1 MTSGALALAERCRTW
16 PPRGHRA
23 RPERQLA
30 QAINR
35 HHAACR
41 DADRA
46 ALTHAIRAGELL
58 MDAKAALHHG
68 EWGAWVAAHCTFAA
82 RTAQL
87 YMQLARY
94 AQANPQRVAD
104 LTLSEGI
111 QVVRQA
117 PEGPPYECRSPRLE
131 WTLGFTCRIDYDRWV
146 AFLRRHRSAGNPVPL
161 LLRAAPMIQRMARLC
176 CRVRLTCIGTW
187 YVAPPTRFE
196 RTSTVGLTCST
207 AWVNTSMGLASG
219 MRFLIWSSAP

>member
-1 MTSGALALAERCRTW
+1 
-16 PPRGHRA
+16 
-23 RPERQLA
+23 
-30 QAINR
+30 
-35 HHAACR
+35 
-41 DADRA
+41 
-46 ALTHAIRAGELL
+46 

-161 LLRAAPMIQRMARLC
+161 LLRAAEHYDRTGDHEPLLVVTDEPAEAPRGGRAVEAEQRAIQALIANRGQRQLVVQADARLYEE
-176 CRVRLTCIGTW
+176 VKGHL
-187 YVAPPTRFE
+187 VL
-196 RTSTVGLTCST
+196 VQL
-207 AWVNTSMGLASG
+207 
-219 MRFLIWSSAP
+219 